1 MDFKVFFS
9 CFTSSQMKISN
20 LKKKKRQKKVTFAA
34 FRKQSTTTLTADI
47 DALVGSV
54 LAVGL
59 SVTMPSLRHTLAVL
73 THKVWGRTSLCHCRR
88 TKGETWSSVKV
99 KTKPLCSFLFFS
111 FNIQTTSLRK
121 ERREATREVRV
132 VSHTSR
138 KSQWALLSHCLLL
151 EMYSCLSSAGA
162 QSDGALI
169 SRRRCHAEDT
179 KATKCHWASARE
191 REREREGDEHWN

>member
-1 MDFKVFFS
+1 MSENVNVRMSRCWTRASRAERPLGHTDQHEYEYFYIYLTWLEYGLQGVVFFV
-9 CFTSSQMKISN
+9 FHLITNENIQ
-20 LKKKKRQKKVTFAA
+20 LKKKKEKTVTFAA

-99 KTKPLCSFLFFS
+99 KTKPLCSFFFFS
-111 FNIQTTSLRK
+111 LTFKQHLCEKRE
-121 ERREATREVRV
+121 ERRRVRCV
-132 VSHTSR
+132 
-138 KSQWALLSHCLLL
+138 
-151 EMYSCLSSAGA
+151 
-162 QSDGALI
+162 
-169 SRRRCHAEDT
+169 
-179 KATKCHWASARE
+179 
-191 REREREGDEHWN
+191 